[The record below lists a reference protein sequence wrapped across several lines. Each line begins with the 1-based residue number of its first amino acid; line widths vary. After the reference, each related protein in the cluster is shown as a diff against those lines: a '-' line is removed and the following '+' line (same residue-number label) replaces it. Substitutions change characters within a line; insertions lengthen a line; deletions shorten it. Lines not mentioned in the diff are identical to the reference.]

1 MGKTDQFSRAEFLRI
16 LDVSEKQLSYWE
28 KLRFVAPRKKG
39 SDKSYDFRDLITLRT
54 AKQLIETGV
63 SAQRLQRSITALQQ
77 QLSEVKSPLT
87 ELRIR
92 SNGRNVIVERAGV
105 HHEPISGQILLNFET
120 RELNQKVRVIPQRS
134 ADQWVALGVQREEQ
148 SESPAGLQAAADAYE
163 RALQMDPNHVDALN
177 NLGMLFYEKG
187 ELESAMTLFRRAVDL
202 HSQHML
208 SHFNLGS
215 VLEERGELEEARR
228 HLRMAVRLDD
238 GHPDGHYNLAYV
250 CERLGAYTE
259 ARRHWRKYLEL
270 DPDSSWSNYARQRL
284 GQKS

>member
-163 RALQMDPNHVDALN
+163 RALQMDPSHVDALN

-215 VLEERGELEEARR
+215 VLEERSELEEARR

-250 CERLGAYTE
+250 CERLEAYTE